1 MLPDPSLDI
10 VDAAMNFLILYTLL
24 TLANEVI
31 PEILIASAVLLTC
44 VVITIWYVLMLVRG
58 SFASV
63 WFSSNTGMAELA
75 GMA

>member
-31 PEILIASAVLLTC
+31 PEILLAAAVLLTG
-44 VVITIWYVLMLVRG
+44 VVITIWCVLMLVRG
-58 SFASV
+58 PFTSV

>member
-31 PEILIASAVLLTC
+31 PEIFLASAVLLTC
-44 VVITIWYVLMLVRG
+44 VVITIWCVLMLVRG
-58 SFASV
+58 PFASV
-63 WFSSNTGMAELA
+63 WFSSNTEMAELA

>member
-31 PEILIASAVLLTC
+31 PEIFLAAAVLLTG
-44 VVITIWYVLMLVRG
+44 VAITIWYVLMLVRG
-58 SFASV
+58 PFPRV

-75 GMA
+75 SMA